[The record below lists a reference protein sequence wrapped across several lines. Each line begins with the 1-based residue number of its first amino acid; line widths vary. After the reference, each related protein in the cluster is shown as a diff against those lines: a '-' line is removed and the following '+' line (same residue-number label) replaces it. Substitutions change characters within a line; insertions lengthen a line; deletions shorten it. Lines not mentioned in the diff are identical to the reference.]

1 MTQPPAPSRR
11 TVLGGILTASALSLT
26 APAASAAP
34 RLRTDDDDVVDHLIV
49 GSGYGGAVLGH
60 RLTAAGHQVL
70 MLEMGQDWSTPG
82 KDGKVFTKMTE
93 PDERSMWFRDR
104 TVMPLATFLGVPI
117 DKVIPRGPGVLDR
130 IDFASM
136 SVYAGRGV
144 GGGSLVNGAMAVAPP
159 RSLVE
164 ERMPDVNPDA
174 FYSTYL
180 PRAQQT
186 LGVRSHDAAFVA
198 ESPYYQFSRVGRASA
213 EKAGFPVV
221 EVPSLYDPD
230 HLQAEAEGRA
240 PASATAQEVIF
251 GNNHGKRDL
260 TKSYLRLAR
269 ASGRLT
275 IRTLVRATTLARRPQ
290 GGWTVTI
297 ESVGPDGTMR
307 PAGTVAAKRV
317 YLAGGSVG
325 TTELLLRSQ
334 AHGTLA
340 DLPDAV
346 GQGWGPNGNIMV
358 GRANHVT
365 SPTGM
370 KQSTIPVH
378 GIDAWTGAARADRV
392 FAEIAPLPAGIE
404 TWVSLYL
411 AITDNPRRGSFGWDP
426 ARDRLTLDWSPEHA
440 APSVAATERVLD
452 AINRAAGTSYRVD
465 LFGTGKAFSD
475 GFTYHPLGGV
485 LLGQATDAGGR
496 LRGHE
501 GVYVVDGSLLP
512 GVVGVNPYLT
522 ITAVAEM
529 IAEGAVR
536 DASA

>member
-1 MTQPPAPSRR
+1 M
-11 TVLGGILTASALSLT
+11 
-26 APAASAAP
+26 
-34 RLRTDDDDVVDHLIV
+34 
-49 GSGYGGAVLGH
+49 
-60 RLTAAGHQVL
+60 
-70 MLEMGQDWSTPG
+70 
-82 KDGKVFTKMTE
+82 
-93 PDERSMWFRDR
+93 
-104 TVMPLATFLGVPI
+104 
-117 DKVIPRGPGVLDR
+117 LDR

-411 AITDNPRRGSFGWDP
+411 AITDNPRRGPSAGTRHATGSRWTGRPSMPPRRWRPPSRSWTRSTAPP
-426 ARDRLTLDWSPEHA
+426 ARATAWTCSARARPSATASPITPWVECCWGRR
-440 APSVAATERVLD
+440 PTRVVGSAATR
-452 AINRAAGTSYRVD
+452 
-465 LFGTGKAFSD
+465 
-475 GFTYHPLGGV
+475 
-485 LLGQATDAGGR
+485 
-496 LRGHE
+496 
-501 GVYVVDGSLLP
+501 VYVVDGSLLP